1 MSVEA
6 ELISPMQASVPI
18 QALSPG
24 EAGLGGFSI
33 PQRWRPARSA
43 LFSCLIAV
51 AVLNGLAPKMIVAL
65 ESKGLAESLLSTF
78 GVSAVVW
85 MAVAVAITLLRE
97 AAEAATDRDLLIAA
111 LVLPTLVVPVAPA
124 AWLGLNVLAL
134 HICRSSVR
142 NSAAWRGGWI
152 ALGVTMPTFWT
163 PSLFKLLSQPILTA
177 DATLVSWLVGL
188 PRDGNVVALADGSGS
203 LWIAPNCSSL
213 ANMSLAV
220 LCWMTFI
227 RAEGLPIT
235 RRSLAWC
242 ALGCALVVCVN
253 VVRIGLIALR
263 PDWYETI
270 HGPQGAFVAGWTILL
285 LIAGVG
291 LAAVR
296 SGRARLE

>member
-1 MSVEA
+1 
-6 ELISPMQASVPI
+6 MQTSVPI
-18 QALSPG
+18 AVLPRG
-24 EAGLGGFSI
+24 EAGFGCFPISSK
-33 PQRWRPARSA
+33 WRPARSA
-43 LFSCLIAV
+43 LFSCFTAV
-51 AVLNGLAPKMIVAL
+51 AVLNGLAPKLIVAL
-65 ESKGLAESLLSTF
+65 EAKGLAASLLSTF

-85 MAVAVAITLLRE
+85 VAVAVAITLLRE
-97 AAEAATDRDLLIAA
+97 AAEASTDRDLLVAA
-111 LVLPTLVVPVAPA
+111 LVLPMLVVPIAPT
-124 AWLGLNVLAL
+124 AWLGLTVLAL

-152 ALGVTMPTFWT
+152 ALGVTVPTFWT
-163 PSLFKLLSQPILTA
+163 PSLFKLLSQPILMA

-188 PRDGNVVALADGSGS
+188 PREGNVVALADGSGS
-203 LWIAPNCSSL
+203 LWIAPECSSL
-213 ANMSLAV
+213 ANVSLAV

-227 RAEGLPIT
+227 RAERLPVT

-296 SGRARLE
+296 SGRALLL